1 MIGKGLRRNTRH
13 GKSGGGHGP
22 LALIPMIDMMTILVV
37 YLLVHTADM
46 EILPNSKNISIP
58 LSSSAQKPRE
68 TIVVMVILTFF
79 LIFTAVFSKTS
90 IVEVNLP
97 GPEVQAPPTVPT
109 LELEVILRRAGIEVA
124 DRNVGVLQT
133 IPLTATGYQDAL
145 RLSEHLVDIKNR
157 FPDKVNATLLVADDV
172 DYDTI
177 VQVMDA
183 MRVQQKVEGAK
194 VSSTTLFPQIS
205 LGDAPTADA
214 PAGDAPQ

>member
-1 MIGKGLRRNTRH
+1 MNKGSRLARRQARH
-13 GKSGGGHGP
+13 HARYRGRND
-22 LALIPMIDMMTILVV
+22 LNIVPMLD
-37 YLLVHTADM
+37 
-46 EILPNSKNISIP
+46 
-58 LSSSAQKPRE
+58 
-68 TIVVMVILTFF
+68 VMVILTFF

-90 IVEVNLP
+90 VLEVNLP
-97 GPEVQAPPTVPT
+97 GPQVQAPPTVPT
-109 LELEVILRRAGIEVA
+109 LELEVILRRNGIEVA
-124 DRNVGVLQT
+124 DRNVGVLRT
-133 IPLTATGYQDAL
+133 IPLTATGHQDAL

-183 MRVQQKVEGAK
+183 MRVQQKVEGSK

-205 LGDAPTADA
+205 LGDAPVADA